1 MGETSIDKTFLK
13 IVTESGIPLKKLAE
27 ATSCKSSEILKWWN
41 QHHTS
46 NCMKY
51 SHLRDFAQYFG
62 MKEEALIDNTYNKS
76 LLRKRFLG
84 KKTDL
89 PDYYEENAN
98 SYIRSSF
105 YIIEYLNMLYGQ
117 AFTDELLKE
126 LNVHPLYFEDLN
138 KKISI
143 LFVND
148 LFKKCRELGFTDSHF
163 ENLAGSMYLSLEQ
176 NDLESL
182 FEDVSC
188 YESFFIAFEQLCRY
202 FDHNFTSVYK
212 IGRSGF
218 TLTEKPSDEVLGY
231 AKKGQLDLDF
241 IQYYRG
247 LLIKHS
253 PKMGQLNCV
262 HPSLSKIE
270 SGSNLVTTYNVRYS
284 SSHLSA
290 TMI

>member
-27 ATSCKSSEILKWWN
+27 ATSCKSSEILNWWN

-148 LFKKCRELGFTDSHF
+148 LLKKCRDLGFNHNQF
-163 ENLAGSMYLSLEQ
+163 ETLAGSMFISVEMNNL
-176 NDLESL
+176 DSL
-182 FEDVSC
+182 FEDVDC
-188 YESFFIAFEQLCRY
+188 YESFFECLKNLNKY
-202 FDHNFTSVYK
+202 FDNNYSCHYS
-212 IGRSGF
+212 ISRSGVRIIE
-218 TLTEKPSDEVLGY
+218 LPSSDLKELHH
-231 AKKGQLDLDF
+231 KGSIDLKF
-241 IQYYRG
+241 LEYYRS
-247 LLIKHS
+247 LLYKHS
-253 PKMGQLNCV
+253 PKLAGLNPTQPKV
-262 HPSLSKIE
+262 KTSLSRGDLFSTIDINFNKI
-270 SGSNLVTTYNVRYS
+270 S
-284 SSHLSA
+284 
-290 TMI
+290 